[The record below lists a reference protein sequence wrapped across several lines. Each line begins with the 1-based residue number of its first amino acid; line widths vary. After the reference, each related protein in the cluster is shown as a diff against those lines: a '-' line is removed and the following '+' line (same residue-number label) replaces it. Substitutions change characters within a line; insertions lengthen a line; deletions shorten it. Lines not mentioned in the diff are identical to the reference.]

1 MLTREAQE
9 AYYGAD
15 NPGVATYMAPEV
27 LEHFEN
33 YTAATDMWSLGCL
46 IAFVMRKGEHV
57 FNSNDDVLYYETGMG
72 DMIFSDKEISMQYST
87 HLQGVVYSLLQVLS
101 FEAKLSCFYLFSVS
115 KVNPKRR
122 PSAEEVF
129 DMCTTE
135 RCSSVGDY

>member
-1 MLTREAQE
+1 
-9 AYYGAD
+9 
-15 NPGVATYMAPEV
+15 
-27 LEHFEN
+27 
-33 YTAATDMWSLGCL
+33 
-46 IAFVMRKGEHV
+46 MRKGEHV

-87 HLQGVVYSLLQVLS
+87 HPQGVVYSLLQVLS
-101 FEAKLSCFYLFSVS
+101 FEAKLSCFYLVFVS